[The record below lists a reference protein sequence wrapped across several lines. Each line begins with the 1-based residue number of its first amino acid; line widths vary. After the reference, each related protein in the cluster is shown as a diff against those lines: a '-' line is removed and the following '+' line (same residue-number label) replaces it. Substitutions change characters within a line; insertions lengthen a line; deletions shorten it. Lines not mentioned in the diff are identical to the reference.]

1 MSGPQEPRLKLF
13 AALYW
18 ITMWRIETPAPIVAA
33 MSDQTRPQPAGSAW
47 RSEQCQHGQKAAC
60 DYAQALKD
68 KQRAG
73 GASSLNC
80 RVIAKATLPQ
90 QNKACIR
97 KPMRYR
103 PD

>member
-68 KQRAG
+68 AQRAG
-73 GASSLNC
+73 GSELPELQ
-80 RVIAKATLPQ
+80 VVAKATLPP
-90 QNKACIR
+90 QNKANI
-97 KPMRYR
+97 KNPMRHR